1 MAVTHLRIVGFT
13 KVGTVLNRVGADL
26 FNSYNDFSVTQMGA
40 KIIKFKVDP
49 DPKNS

>member
-40 KIIKFKVDP
+40 KIIKFKVEDI
-49 DPKNS
+49 